1 LQNPGSRK
9 FGKAL
14 KATTRETVQVRAD
27 GKVDVT
33 LRPPGAKAKMDDGMT
48 VVMKML
54 RKRKGRL
61 NLGDKSKPAEIYSK
75 LGISK
80 KTFKEAI
87 GHLFKLKIVTL
98 TDNSVT
104 LRPDSEWKGA
114 KPKKTPSAASAES
127 GAKNG
132 NSDAKNGGKQLEI
145 ASVGGKGVVAANKG
159 GSGIEIVSRAKD
171 AAGDS
176 NAAAA
181 AAAAGGAEDD
191 DDDVVVDDLKSREV
205 SRDAQI
211 LI

>member
-1 LQNPGSRK
+1 
-9 FGKAL
+9 
-14 KATTRETVQVRAD
+14 VQVRTD

-132 NSDAKNGGKQLEI
+132 DSDAKNGGKQLEI
-145 ASVGGKGVVAANKG
+145 ASVGGMSGSGVAANKG
-159 GSGIEIVSRAKD
+159 GSGIEIVSRARAQD

-181 AAAAGGAEDD
+181 AGGVEDD
-191 DDDVVVDDLKSREV
+191 DDDVVVDDLKNREV

-211 LI
+211 LTRCVI

>member
-1 LQNPGSRK
+1 
-9 FGKAL
+9 
-14 KATTRETVQVRAD
+14 VQVRTD

-132 NSDAKNGGKQLEI
+132 DSDAKNGGKQLEI
-145 ASVGGKGVVAANKG
+145 ASVGGMSGSGVAANKG
-159 GSGIEIVSRAKD
+159 GSGIEIVSRAQD

-181 AAAAGGAEDD
+181 AGGVEDD
-191 DDDVVVDDLKSREV
+191 DDDVVVDDLKNREV

-211 LI
+211 LTRCVIQNQAFSIAI

>member
-1 LQNPGSRK
+1 M
-9 FGKAL
+9 
-14 KATTRETVQVRAD
+14 QVRTD

-33 LRPPGAKAKMDDGMT
+33 LRPPGAKAKMDDGMS

-54 RKRKGRL
+54 RKRKGKL

-114 KPKKTPSAASAES
+114 KPKKTPSAATAES

-132 NSDAKNGGKQLEI
+132 DSDAKNGGKQLEI
-145 ASVGGKGVVAANKG
+145 ASVGGMSGSGVAASKG
-159 GSGIEIVSRAKD
+159 GSGIEIVSRAQD

-176 NAAAA
+176 SA
-181 AAAAGGAEDD
+181 AAAAGGVEDD
-191 DDDVVVDDLKSREV
+191 DDDVVVDDLKNREV

-211 LI
+211 LTRCVI